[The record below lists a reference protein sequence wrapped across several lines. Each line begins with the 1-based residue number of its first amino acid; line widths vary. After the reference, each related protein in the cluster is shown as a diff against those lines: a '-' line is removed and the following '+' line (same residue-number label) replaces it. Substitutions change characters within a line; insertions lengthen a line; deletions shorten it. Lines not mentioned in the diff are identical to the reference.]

1 MILVTG
7 GTGLVGAHLLLHLL
21 ENGAN
26 TVRAIYRDSKNT
38 DKTKALFN
46 LYEKEALF
54 EKIEWVSADILDIP
68 ALEIA
73 FQEVD
78 YVYHCAALI
87 SFDPA
92 EEVNLRKVNIEGT
105 ANIVNFCI
113 DKKVKKLCHVSS
125 IAALGDLLTSENK
138 NTNQTPNLPNTNLT
152 SDKPRDKDNQIIS
165 PATSNKFFNF
175 QQELTPEY
183 EQTVIKQLR
192 TLRQQQRIAI
202 RFILIIILVPL
213 LVQFISK
220 NFVFSPVLNY
230 FGVDRAK
237 ISEVYISQ
245 EIGEKYLREF
255 ARLQEIQEI
264 KHVLGVAKV
273 GHESEETFREQVQ
286 ELFREAGYE
295 SQDGWKN
302 LLSDITGVIAF
313 IAILIFG
320 RQQLAITRAYLSRY
334 FLSLND
340 ITKAFIF
347 ILFTDIFVGFHSAE
361 GWTVILETLFRHFG
375 WRENITFISLFVATV
390 PVILDTIFKLLIFNY
405 LTRKSPTAAT
415 ILEKMNQ

>member
-1 MILVTG
+1 
-7 GTGLVGAHLLLHLL
+7 
-21 ENGAN
+21 
-26 TVRAIYRDSKNT
+26 
-38 DKTKALFN
+38 
-46 LYEKEALF
+46 
-54 EKIEWVSADILDIP
+54 
-68 ALEIA
+68 
-73 FQEVD
+73 
-78 YVYHCAALI
+78 
-87 SFDPA
+87 
-92 EEVNLRKVNIEGT
+92 
-105 ANIVNFCI
+105 
-113 DKKVKKLCHVSS
+113 
-125 IAALGDLLTSENK
+125 
-138 NTNQTPNLPNTNLT
+138 
-152 SDKPRDKDNQIIS
+152 
-165 PATSNKFFNF
+165 SNKFFNF

-213 LVQFISK
+213 SVQVISRNFI
-220 NFVFSPVLNY
+220 FSPVLNY
-230 FGVDRAK
+230 LGVDRAK

-245 EIGEKYLREF
+245 EIGEKYLTEF
-255 ARLQEIQEI
+255 ARLQEIEEI

-273 GHESEETFREQVQ
+273 GQESEETFREQVQ

-302 LLSDITGVIAF
+302 LLSDITGLIAF

-320 RQQLAITRAYLSRY
+320 RQQLAITQAYVSRY

>member
-1 MILVTG
+1 VGGKSVYDYFQSTLERELLQIRFDLTQVRLGNFFNPQTNPENNNILETLKAIEDIIG
-7 GTGLVGAHLLLHLL
+7 KYRLDLGELLPPLP
-21 ENGAN
+21 N
-26 TVRAIYRDSKNT
+26 
-38 DKTKALFN
+38 
-46 LYEKEALF
+46 
-54 EKIEWVSADILDIP
+54 
-68 ALEIA
+68 
-73 FQEVD
+73 
-78 YVYHCAALI
+78 
-87 SFDPA
+87 
-92 EEVNLRKVNIEGT
+92 
-105 ANIVNFCI
+105 
-113 DKKVKKLCHVSS
+113 
-125 IAALGDLLTSENK
+125 
-138 NTNQTPNLPNTNLT
+138 NQTPNLPKANLT
-152 SDKPRDKDNQIIS
+152 GDTSRDKNNQAIS
-165 PATSNKFFNF
+165 PTTGNKFFNF

-213 LVQFISK
+213 LVQVISR
-220 NFVFSPVLNY
+220 NFVFSPILNY

-255 ARLQEIQEI
+255 ARLQEIEEI
-264 KHVLGVAKV
+264 KHVLGVVKA
-273 GHESEETFREQVQ
+273 GHESEENFREQVE

-302 LLSDITGVIAF
+302 LLSDITGLIAF

-320 RQQLAITRAYLSRY
+320 RQQLAITRAYVSRY

>member
-1 MILVTG
+1 MPWNRV
-7 GTGLVGAHLLLHLL
+7 
-21 ENGAN
+21 NQ
-26 TVRAIYRDSKNT
+26 
-38 DKTKALFN
+38 
-46 LYEKEALF
+46 
-54 EKIEWVSADILDIP
+54 WVERRSLG
-68 ALEIA
+68 ALESAYQRALKIKA
-73 FQEVD
+73 IEDKHFGAQKISPAAVGGKSVYDYFQSTLERELFQIRLDLTQVR
-78 YVYHCAALI
+78 LGNFL
-87 SFDPA
+87 SPQTNP
-92 EEVNLRKVNIEGT
+92 ENNNILGT
-105 ANIVNFCI
+105 LNAIEDI
-113 DKKVKKLCHVSS
+113 IGKYRLD
-125 IAALGDLLTSENK
+125 LGELLPPLPI
-138 NTNQTPNLPNTNLT
+138 NQTPNLPNTNLT
-152 SDKPRDKDNQIIS
+152 SDTPRDKNNQTI
-165 PATSNKFFNF
+165 AVTSNKFFNF

-202 RFILIIILVPL
+202 RFLLILLFVPVF
-213 LVQFISK
+213 VQVITK
-220 NFVFSPVLNY
+220 NFIVSPFINY
-230 FGVDRAK
+230 FEVDKPAM
-237 ISEVYISQ
+237 SQVYIAQ
-245 EIGEKYLREF
+245 EVGEKFLSEFSRLREI
-255 ARLQEIQEI
+255 RELKQ
-264 KHVLGVAKV
+264 VLGLNKNP
-273 GHESEETFREQVQ
+273 EEEEHKFREQVE

-302 LLSDITGVIAF
+302 LLADISGLMAF
-313 IAILIFG
+313 VAILIFG
-320 RQQLAITRAYLSRY
+320 RQQLAITRAYVSRY

>member
-1 MILVTG
+1 MPWNRVNQWVERRSLV
-7 GTGLVGAHLLLHLL
+7 
-21 ENGAN
+21 
-26 TVRAIYRDSKNT
+26 
-38 DKTKALFN
+38 
-46 LYEKEALF
+46 
-54 EKIEWVSADILDIP
+54 
-68 ALEIA
+68 ALESAYQRALKIKA
-73 FQEVD
+73 IEDKHFGGQKISPAAVGGKSVYDYFQSTLERELLQIRLDLTQVRLGNFLNPQTNPENNNILETLKAIED
-78 YVYHCAALI
+78 IIGKYRL
-87 SFDPA
+87 DL
-92 EEVNLRKVNIEGT
+92 EE
-105 ANIVNFCI
+105 
-113 DKKVKKLCHVSS
+113 
-125 IAALGDLLTSENK
+125 LLPPLPN
-138 NTNQTPNLPNTNLT
+138 NQTPNLPNTNLT

-175 QQELTPEY
+175 RQELTPEY

-213 LVQFISK
+213 SVQVISRNFI
-220 NFVFSPVLNY
+220 FSPVLNY

-255 ARLQEIQEI
+255 ARLQEIEEI
-264 KHVLGVAKV
+264 KHVLGVAKA
-273 GHESEETFREQVQ
+273 GHESEENFREQVQ
-286 ELFREAGYE
+286 ELFKEAGYE

-302 LLSDITGVIAF
+302 LLSDTTGLIAF

-320 RQQLAITRAYLSRY
+320 RQQLAITRAYVSRY

>member
-1 MILVTG
+1 VRLGNFLNPQTNPENNNILETLKAIEDIIG
-7 GTGLVGAHLLLHLL
+7 KYRLDLEELLPPLP
-21 ENGAN
+21 N
-26 TVRAIYRDSKNT
+26 
-38 DKTKALFN
+38 
-46 LYEKEALF
+46 
-54 EKIEWVSADILDIP
+54 
-68 ALEIA
+68 
-73 FQEVD
+73 
-78 YVYHCAALI
+78 
-87 SFDPA
+87 
-92 EEVNLRKVNIEGT
+92 
-105 ANIVNFCI
+105 
-113 DKKVKKLCHVSS
+113 
-125 IAALGDLLTSENK
+125 
-138 NTNQTPNLPNTNLT
+138 NQTPNLPKANLT
-152 SDKPRDKDNQIIS
+152 GDTPSDKTNQTIS

-175 QQELTPEY
+175 RQELTPEY

-213 LVQFISK
+213 SVQVISRNFI
-220 NFVFSPVLNY
+220 FSPVLNY

-255 ARLQEIQEI
+255 ARLQEIEEI
-264 KHVLGVAKV
+264 KHVLGVEKA
-273 GHESEETFREQVQ
+273 GHESEENFREQVQ
-286 ELFREAGYE
+286 ELFKEAGYE

-302 LLSDITGVIAF
+302 LLSDTTGLIAF

-320 RQQLAITRAYLSRY
+320 RQQLAITRAYVSRY

>member
-1 MILVTG
+1 VPWNRVNQWVERRALV
-7 GTGLVGAHLLLHLL
+7 
-21 ENGAN
+21 
-26 TVRAIYRDSKNT
+26 
-38 DKTKALFN
+38 
-46 LYEKEALF
+46 
-54 EKIEWVSADILDIP
+54 
-68 ALEIA
+68 ALESAYQRALKIKA
-73 FQEVD
+73 IEDKHFGGQKISPTAVEGKSVYDYFQSTLERELLQIRLDLTQVRVANFINPQTNPEDNNILETLNAIETIIGKYRVD
-78 YVYHCAALI
+78 L
-87 SFDPA
+87 
-92 EEVNLRKVNIEGT
+92 EE
-105 ANIVNFCI
+105 
-113 DKKVKKLCHVSS
+113 
-125 IAALGDLLTSENK
+125 LLPTLPN
-138 NTNQTPNLPNTNLT
+138 NQTPNQTNTSLT
-152 SDKPRDKDNQIIS
+152 SDTPPEKTN

-175 QQELTPEY
+175 RQELTPEY

-202 RFILIIILVPL
+202 RFLLIIILVPL
-213 LVQFISK
+213 LVQVVSK
-220 NFVFSPVLNY
+220 NFIFSPVLNY
-230 FGVDRAK
+230 LGVDRAK

-245 EIGEKYLREF
+245 EIGEKYLTEF
-255 ARLQEIQEI
+255 ARLREIEEI
-264 KHVLGVAKV
+264 KQALGVVKE
-273 GHESEETFREQVQ
+273 GHESEEKFQEQVR
-286 ELFREAGYE
+286 ELFKEAGYE
-295 SQDGWKN
+295 SQDGLKN
-302 LLSDITGVIAF
+302 LLSDITGLIAF

-320 RQQLAITRAYLSRY
+320 RQQLAITRAYVSRY

>member
-1 MILVTG
+1 MPWNRVNQWVERRSLVALESAYQRALKIKAIEDKHFG
-7 GTGLVGAHLLLHLL
+7 GQKISPAALVGKSVYDYFQSTLERELFQIRFDLTQVRLGNFINPQTNPENNNILETLNAIEDIIGKYRLDLEELLPPLP
-21 ENGAN
+21 N
-26 TVRAIYRDSKNT
+26 
-38 DKTKALFN
+38 
-46 LYEKEALF
+46 
-54 EKIEWVSADILDIP
+54 
-68 ALEIA
+68 
-73 FQEVD
+73 
-78 YVYHCAALI
+78 
-87 SFDPA
+87 
-92 EEVNLRKVNIEGT
+92 
-105 ANIVNFCI
+105 
-113 DKKVKKLCHVSS
+113 
-125 IAALGDLLTSENK
+125 
-138 NTNQTPNLPNTNLT
+138 NQTPNLPNTNLT
-152 SDKPRDKDNQIIS
+152 GDSSRDKTNQTIS
-165 PATSNKFFNF
+165 PATGNKFFNF

-202 RFILIIILVPL
+202 RFLLILLFVPVF
-213 LVQFISK
+213 VQVITK
-220 NFVFSPVLNY
+220 NFIVSPFINY
-230 FGVDRAK
+230 FEVDKTAM
-237 ISEVYISQ
+237 SQVYIAQ
-245 EIGEKYLREF
+245 EVGEKFLSEFSRLR
-255 ARLQEIQEI
+255 EIQEL
-264 KHVLGVAKV
+264 KQVLGLNKNP
-273 GHESEETFREQVQ
+273 EEEEHKFREQVQ

-302 LLSDITGVIAF
+302 LLSDITGLIAF

-320 RQQLAITRAYLSRY
+320 RQQLTITRAYVSRY

>member
-1 MILVTG
+1 V
-7 GTGLVGAHLLLHLL
+7 
-21 ENGAN
+21 
-26 TVRAIYRDSKNT
+26 
-38 DKTKALFN
+38 
-46 LYEKEALF
+46 
-54 EKIEWVSADILDIP
+54 
-68 ALEIA
+68 ALESAYQRALKIKA
-73 FQEVD
+73 IEDKHFGGQKISPAAVGGKSVYDYFQSTLERE
-78 YVYHCAALI
+78 LLQI
-87 SFDPA
+87 RFDLTQVRLGNFLNPQTNPENNNILETLKA
-92 EEVNLRKVNIEGT
+92 IEDIIGKYRLDLEE
-105 ANIVNFCI
+105 
-113 DKKVKKLCHVSS
+113 
-125 IAALGDLLTSENK
+125 LLPPLPN
-138 NTNQTPNLPNTNLT
+138 NQTPNLPKANLT
-152 SDKPRDKDNQIIS
+152 GDTPSDKTNQTIS

-213 LVQFISK
+213 SVQVISRNFI
-220 NFVFSPVLNY
+220 FSPVLNY

-264 KHVLGVAKV
+264 KHVLGVAKA
-273 GHESEETFREQVQ
+273 GQESEETFREQVQ

-320 RQQLAITRAYLSRY
+320 RQQLAITQAYVSRY

>member
-1 MILVTG
+1 
-7 GTGLVGAHLLLHLL
+7 
-21 ENGAN
+21 
-26 TVRAIYRDSKNT
+26 
-38 DKTKALFN
+38 
-46 LYEKEALF
+46 
-54 EKIEWVSADILDIP
+54 
-68 ALEIA
+68 
-73 FQEVD
+73 
-78 YVYHCAALI
+78 
-87 SFDPA
+87 
-92 EEVNLRKVNIEGT
+92 
-105 ANIVNFCI
+105 
-113 DKKVKKLCHVSS
+113 
-125 IAALGDLLTSENK
+125 
-138 NTNQTPNLPNTNLT
+138 
-152 SDKPRDKDNQIIS
+152 
-165 PATSNKFFNF
+165 
-175 QQELTPEY
+175 
-183 EQTVIKQLR
+183 
-192 TLRQQQRIAI
+192 LRQQQRIAI

-213 LVQFISK
+213 LVQVISRNFI
-220 NFVFSPVLNY
+220 FSPVLNY

-255 ARLQEIQEI
+255 ARLQEIEEI
-264 KHVLGVAKV
+264 KHVLGVAKA
-273 GHESEETFREQVQ
+273 GHESEENFREQVQ
-286 ELFREAGYE
+286 ELFKEAGYE

-302 LLSDITGVIAF
+302 LLSDITGLIAF

-320 RQQLAITRAYLSRY
+320 RQQLAITRAYVSRY

>member
-1 MILVTG
+1 MPWNRVNQWVERRSLV
-7 GTGLVGAHLLLHLL
+7 
-21 ENGAN
+21 
-26 TVRAIYRDSKNT
+26 
-38 DKTKALFN
+38 
-46 LYEKEALF
+46 
-54 EKIEWVSADILDIP
+54 
-68 ALEIA
+68 ALESAYQRALKIKA
-73 FQEVD
+73 IEDKHFGGQKISPAAVGGKSVYDYFQSTLERE
-78 YVYHCAALI
+78 LLQI
-87 SFDPA
+87 RFDLTQVRLGNFLNPQTNP
-92 EEVNLRKVNIEGT
+92 ENNNILETLKAIEDIIGKYRL
-105 ANIVNFCI
+105 
-113 DKKVKKLCHVSS
+113 D
-125 IAALGDLLTSENK
+125 LGELLPPLPN
-138 NTNQTPNLPNTNLT
+138 NQTPNLPKANLT
-152 SDKPRDKDNQIIS
+152 GDTPSDKTNQTIS

-175 QQELTPEY
+175 RQELTPEY

-213 LVQFISK
+213 SVQVISRNFI
-220 NFVFSPVLNY
+220 FSPVLNY

-264 KHVLGVAKV
+264 KHVLGVAKA
-273 GHESEETFREQVQ
+273 GQESEETFREQVQ

-320 RQQLAITRAYLSRY
+320 RQQLAITQAYVSRY

>member
-1 MILVTG
+1 VITDGDRKARIIAVPWNRVNQWVERRALV
-7 GTGLVGAHLLLHLL
+7 
-21 ENGAN
+21 
-26 TVRAIYRDSKNT
+26 
-38 DKTKALFN
+38 
-46 LYEKEALF
+46 
-54 EKIEWVSADILDIP
+54 
-68 ALEIA
+68 ALESAYQRALKIKA
-73 FQEVD
+73 IEDKHFGGQKISPTAVEGKSVYDYFQSTLERELLQIRLDLTQVRVANFINPQTNPENNNILQTLNAIETIIGKYRVD
-78 YVYHCAALI
+78 L
-87 SFDPA
+87 
-92 EEVNLRKVNIEGT
+92 EE
-105 ANIVNFCI
+105 
-113 DKKVKKLCHVSS
+113 
-125 IAALGDLLTSENK
+125 LLPTLPN
-138 NTNQTPNLPNTNLT
+138 NQTLNQTNTSLT
-152 SDKPRDKDNQIIS
+152 SDTPPEKTN

-175 QQELTPEY
+175 RQELTPEY

-213 LVQFISK
+213 LVQVISK
-220 NFVFSPVLNY
+220 NFIFSPVLNY
-230 FGVDRAK
+230 LGVDRAE

-245 EIGEKYLREF
+245 EIGEKYITEF
-255 ARLQEIQEI
+255 ARLREIEEI
-264 KHVLGVAKV
+264 KQVLGVVKE
-273 GHESEETFREQVQ
+273 GHESEEKFREQVR
-286 ELFREAGYE
+286 ELFKEAGYE
-295 SQDGWKN
+295 SQDGLKN
-302 LLSDITGVIAF
+302 LLSDITGLIAF

-320 RQQLAITRAYLSRY
+320 RQQLAITQAYVSRY

-390 PVILDTIFKLLIFNY
+390 PVIFKLLIFNY

>member
-1 MILVTG
+1 VPWNRVNQWVERRALV
-7 GTGLVGAHLLLHLL
+7 
-21 ENGAN
+21 
-26 TVRAIYRDSKNT
+26 
-38 DKTKALFN
+38 
-46 LYEKEALF
+46 
-54 EKIEWVSADILDIP
+54 
-68 ALEIA
+68 ALESAYQRALKIKA
-73 FQEVD
+73 IEDKHFGGQKISPTAVEGKSVYDYFQSTLERELLQIRLDLTQVRVANFINTQTNPEDNNILQTLNAIETIIGKYRVD
-78 YVYHCAALI
+78 L
-87 SFDPA
+87 
-92 EEVNLRKVNIEGT
+92 EE
-105 ANIVNFCI
+105 
-113 DKKVKKLCHVSS
+113 
-125 IAALGDLLTSENK
+125 LLPTLPN
-138 NTNQTPNLPNTNLT
+138 NQTPNQTNTSLT
-152 SDKPRDKDNQIIS
+152 SDTPPEKTN

-202 RFILIIILVPL
+202 RFLLIIILVPL
-213 LVQFISK
+213 LIQVVSK
-220 NFVFSPVLNY
+220 NFIFSPVLNY
-230 FGVDRAK
+230 LGVDRAE

-245 EIGEKYLREF
+245 EIGEKYITEF
-255 ARLQEIQEI
+255 ARLREIEEI
-264 KHVLGVAKV
+264 KQVLGVVKE
-273 GHESEETFREQVQ
+273 GHESEEKFREQVR
-286 ELFREAGYE
+286 ELFKEAGYK
-295 SQDGWKN
+295 SQDGLKN
-302 LLSDITGVIAF
+302 LLSDITGLIAF

-320 RQQLAITRAYLSRY
+320 RQQLAITQAYVSRY